1 MSETEKPPPKARKA
15 APKKTPKAKAQYAV
29 PLNLT
34 TPLMHGQKVKDAQ
47 WLLSGHNEIKT
58 GGPLATYKDGAIDGI
73 YGTLTAQAT
82 YRAKYWLGY
91 ATDAIDRSF
100 GQTLYELLNGSLK
113 LNADN
118 LRRRK
123 QRLDSVDTGT
133 PGSKALAEAI
143 TQIGT
148 KESPRGSN
156 RNPYGSWYGMNGVA
170 WCAIFCSWCFAHS
183 GTTRFRYSYV
193 PALHW
198 DAINVRN
205 GLCVVRSPQ
214 PGDMACYNWGH
225 GPDAH
230 VEFFEKWES
239 QGYSFSAVGGNTG
252 SLDFS
257 NGGEVLRSTRYMGNV
272 DAFVRLTG

>member
-1 MSETEKPPPKARKA
+1 MAETELEGRKKPEKKKD
-15 APKKTPKAKAQYAV
+15 PKKQYDV

-34 TPLMHGQKVKDAQ
+34 TPLMHGSKVKDAQ

-58 GGPLATYKDGAIDGI
+58 GGALATYKDGALDGI

-91 ATDAIDRSF
+91 DTKAIDRSF
-100 GQTLYELLNGSLK
+100 GQTIYELLNGTLK
-113 LNADN
+113 LGPDN

-123 QRLDSVDTGT
+123 QRLDSVDAGT

-148 KESPRGSN
+148 KEHPFGSN
-156 RNPYGSWYGMNGVA
+156 MQPYGSWYGMNGVA
-170 WCAIFCSWCFAHS
+170 WCAIFVSWSFAHS
-183 GTTRFRYSYV
+183 GTNRFRYSYV
-193 PALHW
+193 PAVHW

-205 GLCVVRSPQ
+205 GLCVVRTPQ
-214 PGDMACYNWGH
+214 PGDMACYNFGH
-225 GPDAH
+225 PDAH
-230 VEFFEKWES
+230 IEFFEKWES

-252 SLDFS
+252 SSNYS

-272 DAFVRLTG
+272 DAFVRLT